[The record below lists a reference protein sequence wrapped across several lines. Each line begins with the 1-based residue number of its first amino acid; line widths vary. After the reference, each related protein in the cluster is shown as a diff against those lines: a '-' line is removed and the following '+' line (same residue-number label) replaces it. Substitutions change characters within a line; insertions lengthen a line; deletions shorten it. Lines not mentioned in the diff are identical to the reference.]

1 LTPGLFGSVASAPFA
16 PAFAFFLFFLEMGS
30 SVPVSPKRWSSIG
43 RNISPGGAGLYH
55 GWWKVSRPVVRYARR
70 SALSRHSV
78 IDVGS
83 NTIHLLVGEVDGGE
97 VLPVTGEKVSARL
110 GAGVERK
117 GRIEAERLELAAEAI
132 GLFARIAALNGA
144 PGPTILATSAVRDAE
159 NGEELTERVR
169 ELSGLKMRLISGE
182 EEAALGFRG
191 AVSAVGTSWEGPAL
205 VVDLG
210 GGSAQLIVGEAS
222 SGPLMQ
228 VSLPLGSNR
237 TTERFVEHD
246 PPKKKQL
253 RSLDEHVKKM
263 MPGWGISQRV
273 SVVAVGGS
281 ARAMLKIT
289 RDRLTVER
297 MRELAREVSGQ
308 PSAVL
313 AREHGLAPERARVMP
328 AAITTLAAILE
339 HFERDELTVARGGL
353 REGTLLTLAEGKEI

>member
-1 LTPGLFGSVASAPFA
+1 
-16 PAFAFFLFFLEMGS
+16 
-30 SVPVSPKRWSSIG
+30 
-43 RNISPGGAGLYH
+43 
-55 GWWKVSRPVVRYARR
+55 
-70 SALSRHSV
+70 LSRHSV

-83 NTIHLLVGEVDGGE
+83 NTIHLLVGEVGGGE

-117 GRIEAERLELAAEAI
+117 RRIEPGRLELAAEAI
-132 GLFARIAALNGA
+132 SLFAKIAALNGVA
-144 PGPTILATSAVRDAE
+144 EPTILATSAVRDAE
-159 NGEELTERVR
+159 NGPELTERVR
-169 ELSGLKMRLISGE
+169 ELTGLKMRLISGE

-191 AVSAVGTSWEGPAL
+191 AISAVGTSWEGPAL

-237 TTERFVEHD
+237 TTERFVEND
-246 PPKKKQL
+246 PPRKKEL
-253 RSLDEHVKKM
+253 RALDEHVREM
-263 MPGWGISQRV
+263 MPGWGLSQRV

-289 RDRLTVER
+289 QDSLTVER
-297 MRELAREVSGQ
+297 LRRLALEISDR

-313 AREHGLAPERARVMP
+313 AREHGLAPERARVLP

-339 HFERDELTVARGGL
+339 HFDMDRLTVARGGL

>member
-1 LTPGLFGSVASAPFA
+1 VQKFTLIMSLLRGDG
-16 PAFAFFLFFLEMGS
+16 
-30 SVPVSPKRWSSIG
+30 
-43 RNISPGGAGLYH
+43 
-55 GWWKVSRPVVRYARR
+55 
-70 SALSRHSV
+70 LSRHSV

-83 NTIHLLVGEVDGGE
+83 NTIHLLVGEVDGSE

-110 GAGVERK
+110 GAGVEKK
-117 GRIEAERLELAAEAI
+117 GSIEVGRLELAAEAI
-132 GLFARIAALNGA
+132 SLFAKIAALNGA
-144 PGPTILATSAVRDAE
+144 PGPTILATSAVRDAQ
-159 NGEELTERVR
+159 NGSELTERVR
-169 ELSGLKMRLISGE
+169 ELTGLKMRLISGE

-237 TTERFVEHD
+237 TTERFVESD
-246 PPKKKQL
+246 PAKSKEL
-253 RSLDEHVKKM
+253 RTLDKHVKEM
-263 MPGWGISQRV
+263 MPGWGLSQRV

-281 ARAMLKIT
+281 ARAVLKIT
-289 RDRLTVER
+289 QDELTVER
-297 MRELAREVSGQ
+297 MRRLALEISER

-313 AREHGLAPERARVMP
+313 AREYGLAPERARVLP

-339 HFERDELTVARGGL
+339 HFDRDRLTVARGGL
-353 REGTLLTLAEGKEI
+353 REGTLLTLAEGQEI

>member
-1 LTPGLFGSVASAPFA
+1 MSGEEFTQITSL
-16 PAFAFFLFFLEMGS
+16 
-30 SVPVSPKRWSSIG
+30 
-43 RNISPGGAGLYH
+43 
-55 GWWKVSRPVVRYARR
+55 RR
-70 SALSRHSV
+70 GDGLSRHSV

-110 GAGVERK
+110 GAGVEKK
-117 GRIEAERLELAAEAI
+117 GKIETGRLELAAEAI
-132 GLFARIAALNGA
+132 SLFAKIAALNGVA
-144 PGPTILATSAVRDAE
+144 EPTVLATSAVRDAE
-159 NGEELTERVR
+159 NGPELTERVR
-169 ELSGLKMRLISGE
+169 ELTGLKMRLISGE

-191 AVSAVGTSWEGPAL
+191 AVSAVGTSWEGPVL

-228 VSLPLGSNR
+228 VSQPLGSNR
-237 TTERFVEHD
+237 TTERFVEND
-246 PPKKKQL
+246 PPKKKEL
-253 RSLDEHVKKM
+253 RALDEHVRKM
-263 MPGWGISQRV
+263 MPGWGLSQRV

-289 RDRLTVER
+289 QDNLTVER
-297 MRELAREVSGQ
+297 MRRLALEISDR

-313 AREHGLAPERARVMP
+313 AREYGLAPERARVLP

-339 HFERDELTVARGGL
+339 HFDRDSLTVARGGL